1 MHILNI
7 LKLDLGN
14 GGFFF
19 IFLFGVIIFL
29 IFSRIYSKKNRI
41 LRKLKEYPF
50 KKIQLCKENEY
61 IKIKGKAFPINEPF
75 ISPIGKRKCLYYK
88 IQVEEKRSN
97 GKSSSWRTI
106 IKEEKFQDFIIES
119 QGDKAIVSTKIPKSA
134 KTVYLNQDVEYTSG
148 TWNDPPNFLDQYLKS
163 HGKDSTGLFGFNKS
177 IRYREGVIEIGE
189 KITILG
195 TGNWKESDQNLD
207 RYSSKSLYISGDS
220 ENKLIITDDPKAQ
233 ELKKK

>member
-19 IFLFGVIIFL
+19 IFLLGVIIFL
-29 IFSRIYSKKNRI
+29 IFSQIYSKKNRI

-75 ISPIGKRKCLYYK
+75 ISPIGKSKCLYYK

-134 KTVYLNQDVEYTSG
+134 KTVYLNQDIEYTSG